1 LEIKWGRGSPSSS
14 PINRRLRVA
23 AEEARVLWGAIA
35 DRFVEQSDA
44 IPIILRGLA
53 EKPIAG
59 ARRSQ

>member
-1 LEIKWGRGSPSSS
+1 MIRNGGKAEPRKT
-14 PINRRLRVA
+14 PIPPV
-23 AEEARVLWGAIA
+23 I
-35 DRFVEQSDA
+35 VEQSDA